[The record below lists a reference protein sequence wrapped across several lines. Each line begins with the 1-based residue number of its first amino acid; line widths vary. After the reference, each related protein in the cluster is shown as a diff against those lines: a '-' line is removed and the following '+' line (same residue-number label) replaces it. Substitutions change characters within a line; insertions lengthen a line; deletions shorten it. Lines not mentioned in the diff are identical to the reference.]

1 MDSRLYF
8 SRCVVHL
15 VFSQEVYDLKN
26 ERVKTERIKQIMPIS
41 GEYSPML
48 LVNQEDGS
56 TSYEDARLDG
66 WSVMYA
72 LVDDDDEGH
81 VAFYLMDQFGEGGL
95 DETGVRL
102 APTVI
107 CNRCGRKMNVF
118 SRRHSAPVEYS
129 CPCGTRYTTEN
140 GWVSICE

>member
-1 MDSRLYF
+1 M
-8 SRCVVHL
+8 
-15 VFSQEVYDLKN
+15 KN

-56 TSYEDARLDG
+56 TAYEDARLDG

-81 VAFYLMDQFGEGGL
+81 VAFYLMDQFGEGFDLDCVKGIDINIERPK
-95 DETGVRL
+95 DETKPLSWR
-102 APTVI
+102 
-107 CNRCGRKMNVF
+107 
-118 SRRHSAPVEYS
+118 
-129 CPCGTRYTTEN
+129 N
-140 GWVSICE
+140 GSWGNIVL